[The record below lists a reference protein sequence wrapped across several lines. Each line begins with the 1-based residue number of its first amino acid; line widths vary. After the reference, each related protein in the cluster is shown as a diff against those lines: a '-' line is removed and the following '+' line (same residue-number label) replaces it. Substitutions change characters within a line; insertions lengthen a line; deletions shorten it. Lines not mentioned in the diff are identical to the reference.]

1 MNGMS
6 KRGQYGA
13 ALITSLLMV
22 LVISIL
28 GVAVSKQV
36 IALRRVSSVNYDHIS
51 SVNNAESALSEAHK
65 FILFNYLEPENLKG
79 NLVTDTTRSDNWWH
93 QESNWQNQK
102 IVSIGLEGSPVY
114 LLQDDGLDESLM
126 LGTNAIQRRF
136 YRVTAKAQGK
146 GQAVAY
152 LQSYYAILE

>member
-1 MNGMS
+1 MNCIS
-6 KRGQYGA
+6 KKSQYGA

-28 GVAVSKQV
+28 GVAVSQQV
-36 IALRRVSSVNYDHIS
+36 IALRRVSSVNYDHVS

-79 NLVTDTTRSDNWWH
+79 DPVTTSADNWWH
-93 QESNWQNQK
+93 LESNWQNK
-102 IVSIGLEGSPVY
+102 KTVNNALEGSPVY